1 MDGIPQH
8 NDPFPQGTP
17 LPPFPVNSPFMI
29 LENDLPACYNLQKK
43 KKLRVVEETVKGEW
57 AKPWDYCMQSKVE
70 CTLPRGCIFKP
81 CEEQRKTVQADRN
94 KGEWIALRYKE
105 RGCAYSWL
113 EGDCPTRNTS
123 AISSSST
130 MSSSKRFK
138 KDNVQHIANVV
149 LHQYHQFQQPS
160 NRCPV
165 VSVCAYFH
173 LPETPPLSSSPY
185 SVFNMLTVL
194 RARSAWYCSQC

>member
-1 MDGIPQH
+1 MICQ
-8 NDPFPQGTP
+8 
-17 LPPFPVNSPFMI
+17 PVI
-29 LENDLPACYNLQKK
+29 IYRKK
-43 KKLRVVEETVKGEW
+43 RKLWVVEETVKGEW

-70 CTLPRGCIFKP
+70 CALPRGRIFRP
-81 CEEQRKTVQADRN
+81 CEKQRKRVQADRN
-94 KGEWIALRYKE
+94 KGECIALHYKD
-105 RGCAYSWL
+105 RGCDYSWQ

-138 KDNVQHIANVV
+138 KDNLQHIANVM
-149 LHQYHQFQQPS
+149 LQLNQQLQQPT

-173 LPETPPLSSSPY
+173 LLETPCLSSSPH
-185 SVFNMLTVL
+185 SVFNALVVL
-194 RARSAWYCSQC
+194 WAHSTWYCSQC